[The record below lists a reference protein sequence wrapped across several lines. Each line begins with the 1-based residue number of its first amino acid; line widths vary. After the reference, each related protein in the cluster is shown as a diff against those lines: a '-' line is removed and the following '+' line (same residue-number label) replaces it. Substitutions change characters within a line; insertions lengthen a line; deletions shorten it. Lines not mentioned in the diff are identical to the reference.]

1 MSFIAE
7 NTLRLSFTKMLKFF
21 TEGPFTV
28 LAPTNDAFNKIPAE
42 DLEALLQDKPALTAV
57 LLRHVIAGKIVSAD
71 IPDGTSKVAT
81 VGGETLTVVRNGDV
95 VTITNA
101 AGTTATVI
109 EVDILASNGVAH
121 AIDTVV

>member
-1 MSFIAE
+1 MFFFFFI
-7 NTLRLSFTKMLKFF
+7 
-21 TEGPFTV
+21 EGPFTV
-28 LAPTNDAFNKIPAE
+28 LAPTNDAFDKIPAE

-57 LLRHVIAGKIVSAD
+57 LLRHVIAGRHLSTD
-71 IPDGTSKVAT
+71 GEDGTYEAPT
-81 VGGETLTVVRNGDV
+81 VGGEILTIVKAGGV

-109 EVDILASNGVAH
+109 EADILASNGVAH

>member
-1 MSFIAE
+1 
-7 NTLRLSFTKMLKFF
+7 MLNFF

-28 LAPTNDAFNKIPAE
+28 LAPTNDAFGKIPAE

-57 LLRHVIAGKIVSAD
+57 LLRHVIAGKYLSTD
-71 IPDGTSKVAT
+71 GQDGTFEVPT
-81 VGGETLTVVRNGDV
+81 VGGETLTVVKAGDV